1 MRGLVQLFG
10 IKYFFSLQPV
20 LAQKR
25 ALVCTYLL
33 RRTILLIIKEL
44 EILGAQVF
52 VKKQFFWE
60 TYTSCS
66 STSRWPDS
74 ISRGATRYVRRS
86 LALFLCKSIVQL
98 SKWTFCSPRVL
109 SYFIILMCGPTNVR
123 RGREALHIKMLP
135 PFAALDV
142 HPLSVV
148 DTGFQGGRRPIYRS
162 PLSKVEG
169 ARLQNLVWGLTFF
182 ITIWR
187 VAV

>member
-33 RRTILLIIKEL
+33 RRTINHQRAGNTWRTGIREEAVLLRNLHEL
-44 EILGAQVF
+44 QQHLSLTWF
-52 VKKQFFWE
+52 DFTWCN
-60 TYTSCS
+60 SLCS
-66 STSRWPDS
+66 PL
-74 ISRGATRYVRRS
+74 ARS
-86 LALFLCKSIVQL
+86 FLCKSIVQL

-135 PFAALDV
+135 PLAALEV
-142 HPLSVV
+142 HPLSAV
-148 DTGFQGGRRPIYRS
+148 DTGFQGGRYIVH
-162 PLSKVEG
+162 LSEAEG
-169 ARLQNLVWGLTFF
+169 ARLQNLVWVLHFS
-182 ITIWR
+182 
-187 VAV
+187 